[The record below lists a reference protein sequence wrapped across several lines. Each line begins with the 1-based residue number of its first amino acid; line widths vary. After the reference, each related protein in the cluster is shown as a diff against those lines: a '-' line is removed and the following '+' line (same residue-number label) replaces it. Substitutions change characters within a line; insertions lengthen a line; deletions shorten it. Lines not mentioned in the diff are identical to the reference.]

1 MIKGVFNSF
10 FDFRFGGMKF
20 VGISNYI
27 EVFTRDVY
35 VQSMKNTLLMVLI
48 VVPCLLFFGLIIA
61 GSIFDKTKSYTSF
74 VRIFLYLPVIASA
87 AVMSIIWRFLLDS
100 QTGLLRYLYDLLEV
114 PPFNV
119 LGNETWAIT
128 IVMYVLFSMNI
139 GQCVVMY
146 VASMLGISK
155 DLTDALEIDGGNR
168 YHLFRYILMPHCSPT
183 TLLIFITQTSSVMR
197 VFVVIQQLTNG
208 GPNRSTTSMMY
219 LLYQEGFANGNF
231 GLASALGVVMFF
243 LSILL
248 VLLQFKA
255 IRPSE

>member
-1 MIKGVFNSF
+1 
-10 FDFRFGGMKF
+10 
-20 VGISNYI
+20 
-27 EVFTRDVY
+27 
-35 VQSMKNTLLMVLI
+35 
-48 VVPCLLFFGLIIA
+48 
-61 GSIFDKTKSYTSF
+61 
-74 VRIFLYLPVIASA
+74 
-87 AVMSIIWRFLLDS
+87 
-100 QTGLLRYLYDLLEV
+100 
-114 PPFNV
+114 
-119 LGNETWAIT
+119 
-128 IVMYVLFSMNI
+128 
-139 GQCVVMY
+139 
-146 VASMLGISK
+146 
-155 DLTDALEIDGGNR
+155 
-168 YHLFRYILMPHCSPT
+168 MPHCSPT